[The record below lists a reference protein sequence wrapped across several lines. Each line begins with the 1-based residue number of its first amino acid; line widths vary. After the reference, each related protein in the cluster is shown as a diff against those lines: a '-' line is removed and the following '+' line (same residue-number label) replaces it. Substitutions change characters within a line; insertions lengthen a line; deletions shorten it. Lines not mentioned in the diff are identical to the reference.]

1 MYRPSAIAEISGS
14 AVRYAVNGI
23 KGVLKSV
30 AILLWRTG
38 TLWSVGYAL
47 YTAALFI
54 AGYDPF
60 KGSFSGIFIAGIL
73 NIAIAISNTAE
84 RPFVGAAIGYRHPV
98 WESNAHRRQVY
109 REVLA
114 THSSPDTDTA
124 NGRGIIKKTYGNT
137 TYIDYVR
144 PEKKRTSS
152 LREKT
157 SDKTVKNYKKDTSG
171 NRKTAIGNRNENKT
185 KNISG
190 NRDRDRIVNSP
201 YKTKPK
207 IYMSS
212 IEDRLIYD
220 YPDRFEVYIIE
231 GETKRLDRTEYK

>member
-60 KGSFSGIFIAGIL
+60 KGSFSGIFIAGGAVTVIL

-84 RPFVGAAIGYRHPV
+84 RPFVSAAIGYRHPV

-144 PEKKRTSS
+144 ELHPYAKRRRLKPLKIIKKTLRVTEKQLSETVMKIKS
-152 LREKT
+152 KT
-157 SDKTVKNYKKDTSG
+157 QAVL
-171 NRKTAIGNRNENKT
+171 A
-185 KNISG
+185 
-190 NRDRDRIVNSP
+190 
-201 YKTKPK
+201 
-207 IYMSS
+207 
-212 IEDRLIYD
+212 
-220 YPDRFEVYIIE
+220 
-231 GETKRLDRTEYK
+231 TEIAS